1 MSIAY
6 FIAEAG
12 LTIDRFDTR
21 SDTSEL
27 EDCFATMP
35 EMLAYQQPNEEELHT
50 SFEAAISN
58 RACLLNRQL
67 SLKSGPLTYTGAQYA
82 QPTTEPLSD
91 SNSFVKSIDIPELP
105 QPEVTF
111 FSSYSGSAWQRTIIF
126 ACAALMFMLIG
137 FDMMGLLVLHTH

>member
-12 LTIDRFDTR
+12 LTIDSLDTR

-27 EDCFATMP
+27 EARFATMP
-35 EMLAYQQPNEEELHT
+35 EMPAYQQSNEEELYT

-67 SLKSGPLTYTGAQYA
+67 SLKSGPLTYSGAQYA
-82 QPTTEPLSD
+82 QPTTEPY
-91 SNSFVKSIDIPELP
+91 SNAFVKSIDIPELP
-105 QPEVTF
+105 QPQVRF
-111 FSSYSGSAWQRTIIF
+111 SSSYSSNAWQRTIVF
-126 ACAALMFMLIG
+126 ACAALMFMLLG
-137 FDMMGLLVLHTH
+137 FDMMGLLVLHAH

>member
-12 LTIDRFDTR
+12 LTIDSLDTR

-27 EDCFATMP
+27 EARFATMP
-35 EMLAYQQPNEEELHT
+35 EMPAYQQSNEEELYT

-67 SLKSGPLTYTGAQYA
+67 SLKSGPLTYTNV
-82 QPTTEPLSD
+82 QPTTEPLHP
-91 SNSFVKSIDIPELP
+91 SNALAKSIDIPELP
-105 QPEVTF
+105 QPQVTLS
-111 FSSYSGSAWQRTIIF
+111 SSYGGNVWQRMIVF

-137 FDMMGLLVLHTH
+137 FDMMGLLVLHAH

>member
-12 LTIDRFDTR
+12 LTIDSLDTR

-27 EDCFATMP
+27 EARFATMP
-35 EMLAYQQPNEEELHT
+35 EMPAYQQPSEEELHT

-67 SLKSGPLTYTGAQYA
+67 SLKSGPLTYTNG
-82 QPTTEPLSD
+82 QPATEPLHP
-91 SNSFVKSIDIPELP
+91 SNALVKSIDIPELP
-105 QPEVTF
+105 QPHVTS
-111 FSSYSGSAWQRTIIF
+111 FSSYSGNAWQRTIVF
-126 ACAALMFMLIG
+126 A
-137 FDMMGLLVLHTH
+137 